1 MAVVGGS
8 RRLVRAESC
17 RRRRAGAWDCCPGGS
32 TGRCAAGS
40 PAMFAGGPM
49 PEAAVAVGQVGL
61 QFQVQFQPL
70 PAVPA
75 SLAAATGRP
84 GAPHQFQVHFQ
95 LLGGVNPLEA
105 VDPEGVPGVPDVAPL
120 TGATSVT
127 LIPPVGPFVCTVAP
141 SSPGLSTRTITT
153 SLLEVPVAGGVGGV
167 LVPVGGAAA
176 AGTGDDDPSGA
187 RSRRAQR
194 HRWGQPGAPQLQGA
208 QRFGWKKSA
217 AAQRAGLRRPAKPS
231 PSAEQPPLAEVP
243 SPAPRALR
251 PATAAQQI
259 PPAVHG
265 PPHWV
270 RWPPDPRRAL
280 APGDRDRDIVGRRG
294 DRARGQ
300 REHKKRQKRHG
311 SDLPARTS
319 PKFHHN
325 QFPIGNVPIRL

>member
-1 MAVVGGS
+1 
-8 RRLVRAESC
+8 
-17 RRRRAGAWDCCPGGS
+17 
-32 TGRCAAGS
+32 
-40 PAMFAGGPM
+40 M

-176 AGTGDDDPSGA
+176 AGTGDDDPP
-187 RSRRAQR
+187 
-194 HRWGQPGAPQLQGA
+194 W
-208 QRFGWKKSA
+208 
-217 AAQRAGLRRPAKPS
+217 
-231 PSAEQPPLAEVP
+231 
-243 SPAPRALR
+243 
-251 PATAAQQI
+251 
-259 PPAVHG
+259 
-265 PPHWV
+265 
-270 RWPPDPRRAL
+270 RAL
-280 APGDRDRDIVGRRG
+280 ATGATPPVGATGGAAAPGSAAFRLEEIGGGTTGGTPPPGEAVAVGG
-294 DRARGQ
+294 TA
-300 REHKKRQKRHG
+300 
-311 SDLPARTS
+311 A
-319 PKFHHN
+319 
-325 QFPIGNVPIRL
+325 IG